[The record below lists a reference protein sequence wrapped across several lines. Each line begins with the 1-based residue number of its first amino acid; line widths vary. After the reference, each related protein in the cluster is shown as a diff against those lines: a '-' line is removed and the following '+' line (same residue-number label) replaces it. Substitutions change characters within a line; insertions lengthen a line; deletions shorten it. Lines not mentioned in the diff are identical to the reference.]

1 MNNLIEQKHLLSVF
15 INVSSFKD
23 SPYSNPCKAV
33 MSKFL
38 PSLGSSGWY
47 MRHALKSMTK
57 NTVTGMILFQSSQLL
72 M

>member
-1 MNNLIEQKHLLSVF
+1 MNNLIKQKHLLSVF
-15 INVSSFKD
+15 IKVSSSKD
-23 SPYSNPCKAV
+23 ITKSNPFKTA

-38 PSLGSSGWY
+38 PYLGSSGWY

-57 NTVTGMILFQSSQLL
+57 NTVTGMILFQSLQLL